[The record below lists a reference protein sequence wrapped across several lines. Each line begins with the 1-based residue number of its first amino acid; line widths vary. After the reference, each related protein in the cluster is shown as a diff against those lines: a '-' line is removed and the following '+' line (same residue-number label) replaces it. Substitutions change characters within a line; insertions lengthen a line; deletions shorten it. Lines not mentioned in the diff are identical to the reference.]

1 MRRLAFSVLASSI
14 ALIGGVPSLQANEV
28 IQYVINVTGEG
39 YSERTLELFKQT
51 SSSSD
56 SSHTLT
62 KISTTPLSG
71 TTPESTYFNPTEN
84 KIYVIDENN
93 NKIHS
98 YDITNDSWTRNISL
112 TSGSLDSEPAYATV
126 NIQSS
131 AVTTNTSNI
140 STNTSN
146 ITTNRNN
153 INNLGEG
160 VANATAL
167 TAALTALP
175 QASTDSKFSC
185 GVGTGTYSS
194 SYALGLGCSSKVN
207 ERVDVNFGGSYV
219 GGGAKDYGSGS
230 LENVAAKA
238 GFVFKLG
245 KITKR
250 TLISMKEKKVL
261 QSKVE
266 DLAKSNKNIKNE
278 NQELKNLLEIQ
289 NQTLS
294 LQNQRLEKLEQIAL
308 GHFNSKELVSSLQ

>member
-1 MRRLAFSVLASSI
+1 MRRLNFVALASVI
-14 ALIGGVPSLQANEV
+14 TLISGASSLRANEV
-28 IQYVINVTGEG
+28 HQYVVNVTGEN

-56 SSHTLT
+56 SSFTLT
-62 KISTTPLSG
+62 KISTTPLTGS
-71 TTPESTYFNPTEN
+71 TPESTYFNPSEN
-84 KIYVIDENN
+84 KIYVIDEDN

-98 YDITNDSWTRNISL
+98 YDITNDSWTRDITLN
-112 TSGSLDSEPAYATV
+112 TESLDSDPAYATV

-146 ITTNRNN
+146 ITTNKNN
-153 INNLGEG
+153 INNLGQG

-175 QASTDSKFSC
+175 QASTDTKLSC

-194 SYALGLGCSSKVN
+194 SYALGLGCASKVN

-219 GGGAKDYGSGS
+219 GGGSKDYGSGS
-230 LENVAAKA
+230 LDNVAAKA

-245 KITKR
+245 KITKPVQLSMNNKNSIKEE
-250 TLISMKEKKVL
+250 TLLSIKKENEEMKKVN
-261 QSKVE
+261 S
-266 DLAKSNKNIKNE
+266 
-278 NQELKNLLEIQ
+278 ELID
-289 NQTLS
+289 
-294 LQNQRLEKLEQIAL
+294 RLEKLEFVLAKLKEAL
-308 GHFNSKELVSSLQ
+308 TF